1 MLQILMLILGL
12 YALIK
17 GDIPSWF
24 VGDKGYEI
32 KGWPARGLGLLMMST
47 VPLAT
52 LIFAFLVFFDVPNYE
67 DVGYYTE
74 LIIVIA
80 VAIAVV
86 VLSRR
91 LRRPVDIQELDT
103 EESLPD

>member
-12 YALIK
+12 YAVIK

-24 VGDKGYEI
+24 VGGKGYEI

-47 VPLAT
+47 VPLAILT
-52 LIFAFLVFFDVPNYE
+52 TAFLVFFDAPNYE
-67 DVGYYTE
+67 DVGYCTE
-74 LIIVIA
+74 LIIVLVVA
-80 VAIAVV
+80 VAVV

-91 LRRPVDIQELDT
+91 LRRPVEEQEMEV
-103 EESLPD
+103 EESLLD